1 MYGTRDKNRL
11 LNDDQR
17 LAWLRLIRS
26 SNVGPAT
33 FRQLIN
39 RFGSAQY
46 ALDALPELT
55 LRGGGKNSPKVTT
68 LSQAEDEIA
77 RLNQL
82 GARLVAMGE
91 PGYPKLL
98 EHIHAAPPLLA
109 VMGKL
114 SADES
119 KNVAI
124 VGARN
129 ASASGKKIATTIA
142 AELGEAGFCIVSGL
156 ARGIDTAAHTAALT
170 TGTVAVFAGG
180 VDFVY
185 PEENT
190 ALAQAIIDNGGLLIS
205 EMGMGHEPR
214 ARDFPRRNRLIS
226 GISLGTLVI
235 EAAKRSG
242 SLITARLA
250 LEQNRE
256 VFAVPGS
263 PMDPRAAGTN
273 KLIQEGA
280 KLVTCAADII
290 EELEA
295 GRAHKPDLFA
305 LEQETG
311 FEHEEE
317 IPAGGQQA
325 SVGERLRVI
334 EALSVTPTPVDEV
347 IIASGL
353 PAGLVQT
360 VLLELDLA
368 GRIERASGQLV
379 ALV

>member
-1 MYGTRDKNRL
+1 MYGIPDSNRS

-39 RFGSAQY
+39 RFGSAQG

-55 LRGGGKNSPKVTT
+55 LKGGGKTSPKVTT

-77 RLNQL
+77 RINQV
-82 GARLVAMGE
+82 GARLVAIGE
-91 PGYPKLL
+91 PGYPSLL
-98 EHIHAAPPLLA
+98 MHIHAAPPLLA
-109 VMGKL
+109 LMGQLKVNE
-114 SADES
+114 D
-119 KNVAI
+119 KKVAI

-129 ASASGKKIATTIA
+129 ASASGRKITTRIA

-156 ARGIDTAAHTAALT
+156 ARGIDTAAHTAALK

-190 ALAQAIIDNGGLLIS
+190 ALAQSIVENGGLLVS

-214 ARDFPRRNRLIS
+214 ARDFPRRNRLIC
-226 GISLGTLVI
+226 GLALGTVVI
-235 EAAKRSG
+235 EAARRSG

-256 VFAVPGS
+256 VFCVPGS

-280 KLVTCAADII
+280 KLVTCAADIV

-295 GRAHKPDLFA
+295 GRLHKPDLFA
-305 LEQETG
+305 LEQENS
-311 FEHEEE
+311 FEHGEE
-317 IPAGGQQA
+317 IPAVEQEV

-334 EALSVTPTPVDEV
+334 DALSVTPTPVDELV
-347 IIASGL
+347 IASGL
-353 PAGLVQT
+353 SAAQVQT

-379 ALV
+379 ALA